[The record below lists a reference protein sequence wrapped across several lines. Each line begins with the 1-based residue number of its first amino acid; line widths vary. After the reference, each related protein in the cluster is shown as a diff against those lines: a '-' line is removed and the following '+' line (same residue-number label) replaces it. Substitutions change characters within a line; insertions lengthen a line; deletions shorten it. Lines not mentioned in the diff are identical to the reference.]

1 MKADTDL
8 YCLECA
14 HRRNSYA
21 GHTQLETRSKHQGF
35 YLELSFT
42 IIYGGDAN
50 TTALSLLP
58 YFSGH
63 LREDRIDRNVQI
75 IRLMF
80 GKN

>member
-1 MKADTDL
+1 ML
-8 YCLECA
+8 GIL
-14 HRRNSYA
+14 NLNP
-21 GHTQLETRSKHQGF
+21 LETQGF

-50 TTALSLLP
+50 TTALSLVP
-58 YFSGH
+58 ISPDISGKI
-63 LREDRIDRNVQI
+63 DRRNVQI